1 MKPVTDIL
9 RDYRKGQLV
18 EDASEALQEVVRSV
32 LETGKPA
39 EMAIILKVKLNKGD
53 TSLVIVSGEVKAK
66 VAKEALPDAI
76 FYADSTGDLHR
87 SDPKQQDMLL
97 TEVVPDGRRQA

>member
-39 EMAIILKVKLNKGD
+39 EMAIGLELGD
-53 TSLVIVSGEVKAK
+53 RCKKPVW
-66 VAKEALPDAI
+66 
-76 FYADSTGDLHR
+76 TGK
-87 SDPKQQDMLL
+87 S
-97 TEVVPDGRRQA
+97 